1 MSEIIP
7 LSAARKFA
15 APKMR
20 IGLLHLTDSA
30 PVIAAHEF
38 GFFAEEG
45 VETELS
51 IEPSWANIADKLAF
65 GFLDAAVIV
74 PPLAFAIQ
82 LGLRGGMQPLIIP
95 ASISIG
101 GNTVT
106 LNNALALEVRSRAA
120 REGLSTVGALAEALR
135 ARRTTLGVVHAY
147 STHNLYLRYWLAT
160 AGIEADRD
168 VKLIVVPP
176 ARAVE
181 ALTSGQISGFCAGA
195 PWGEVAR
202 RAAAGRTIA
211 TSHDVWAHAPE
222 KAFAVRARWADE
234 NPEAL
239 AAALRALLR
248 AAQFCDVADNAS
260 YTAALLSRRRYLDLD
275 SHAILASLPGGT
287 MGDGGCIFFREAAT
301 FPWRSHGLWFLNEM
315 RRWGL
320 VDPAT
325 DLRDLV
331 ERVYR
336 PELYRAAAQALG
348 VPAPTIDWKTEG
360 GHDAGWVL
368 DAQPETITMPADR
381 FCDGRIFVPD
391 DVAPIDA
398 AAAKSAL
405 HKL

>member
-1 MSEIIP
+1 MSEIVS
-7 LSAARKFA
+7 LSAARKSA

-45 VETELS
+45 VETELFV
-51 IEPSWANIADKLAF
+51 EPSWANIADKLAF
-65 GFLDAAVIV
+65 GFLDAAVIM

-106 LNNALALEVRSRAA
+106 LNNALAVEVRSRAA

-211 TSHDVWAHAPE
+211 TSHDIWAHAPE
-222 KAFAVRARWADE
+222 KAFAVRARWAEE

-248 AAQFCDVADNAS
+248 AAQFCDVAENAS

-275 SHAILASLPGGT
+275 SHAILTSLPGGT

-320 VDPAT
+320 IDPAT

-348 VPAPTIDWKTEG
+348 VSAPTTDWKTEG
-360 GHDAGWVL
+360 AHAAPWVL
-368 DAQPETITMPADR
+368 EAKPETIAMPDDR
-381 FCDGRIFVPD
+381 FCDGSIFVPD
-391 DVAPIDA
+391 NVAAMDP

>member
-1 MSEIIP
+1 MP
-7 LSAARKFA
+7 C
-15 APKMR
+15 AP
-20 IGLLHLTDSA
+20 
-30 PVIAAHEF
+30 
-38 GFFAEEG
+38 
-45 VETELS
+45 
-51 IEPSWANIADKLAF
+51 
-65 GFLDAAVIV
+65 
-74 PPLAFAIQ
+74 
-82 LGLRGGMQPLIIP
+82 
-95 ASISIG
+95 
-101 GNTVT
+101 
-106 LNNALALEVRSRAA
+106 
-120 REGLSTVGALAEALR
+120 
-135 ARRTTLGVVHAY
+135 
-147 STHNLYLRYWLAT
+147 
-160 AGIEADRD
+160 
-168 VKLIVVPP
+168 
-176 ARAVE
+176 
-181 ALTSGQISGFCAGA
+181 
-195 PWGEVAR
+195 
-202 RAAAGRTIA
+202 AGRTKIPKRSPRRYGLSCA
-211 TSHDVWAHAPE
+211 
-222 KAFAVRARWADE
+222 
-234 NPEAL
+234 
-239 AAALRALLR
+239 

-336 PELYRAAAQALG
+336 PELYRAAAQAPG
-348 VPAPTIDWKTEG
+348 VPAPAMDWKTEG